1 MVCEKMPI
9 PPNGILKVQGVAA
22 LDDDELVFLV
32 RQGNAF
38 AFRIILKRNNQRLY
52 RLARSLL
59 KDEFEA
65 EDAMQETYLRA
76 FANLSDFRGDSGIS
90 TWLTRIMLNET
101 LGRLRRRRTMIDL
114 DSLHTSTQGPDDQ
127 ARLVPSPLAPSAE
140 IDPERA
146 AAQGEVRRL
155 LEQAI
160 DALPESFRAVFVMRT
175 IEQMSVDET
184 AAFLGLRKETVKTRL
199 HRAKRLLRK
208 ALDPQL
214 ASALDDVF
222 PFAGPRSDGFTY
234 RVLRQF
240 GIAIPPRGQEDA
252 SSPA

>member
-1 MVCEKMPI
+1 MPI
-9 PPNGILKVQGVAA
+9 PPNGILDVQGVAA
-22 LDDDELVFLV
+22 LADDELVSLV

-38 AFRIILKRNNQRLY
+38 AFRTILKRNNQRLY

-59 KDEFEA
+59 KDESEA

-90 TWLTRIMLNET
+90 TWLTRIMLNEA

-114 DSLHTSTQGPDDQ
+114 DSLHTSTQGADDE
-127 ARLVPSPLAPSAE
+127 ASPIPSPLAPSLE
-140 IDPERA
+140 PDPERA
-146 AAQGEVRRL
+146 AAQREIRRL

-160 DALPESFRAVFVMRT
+160 EALPESFRTVFVMRA

-184 AAFLGLRKETVKTRL
+184 AAYLGLRKETVKTRL
-199 HRAKRLLRK
+199 HRAKRLLRQ

-214 ASALDDVF
+214 ASALHDVF
-222 PFAGPRSDGFTY
+222 PFAGARCDGFAD
-234 RVLRQF
+234 RVLKQL
-240 GIAIPPRGQEDA
+240 GIAIHEAEPGEHG
-252 SSPA
+252 SSSTR

>member
-1 MVCEKMPI
+1 M
-9 PPNGILKVQGVAA
+9 
-22 LDDDELVFLV
+22 
-32 RQGNAF
+32 
-38 AFRIILKRNNQRLY
+38 
-52 RLARSLL
+52 
-59 KDEFEA
+59 
-65 EDAMQETYLRA
+65 
-76 FANLSDFRGDSGIS
+76 
-90 TWLTRIMLNET
+90 
-101 LGRLRRRRTMIDL
+101 
-114 DSLHTSTQGPDDQ
+114 
-127 ARLVPSPLAPSAE
+127 
-140 IDPERA
+140 
-146 AAQGEVRRL
+146 

-184 AAFLGLRKETVKTRL
+184 AAFLGLRQETVKTRL

-222 PFAGPRSDGFTY
+222 PFAGARCDGFTY

-240 GIAIPPRGQEDA
+240 GIAIPPGGQEDA

>member
-1 MVCEKMPI
+1 MVAEKMPI
-9 PPNGILKVQGVAA
+9 PPNGILDVQGVAA
-22 LDDDELVFLV
+22 LEDDELVLLV
-32 RQGNAF
+32 RQGNAV
-38 AFRIILKRNNQRLY
+38 AFRTILKRNNQRLY

-76 FANLSDFRGDSGIS
+76 FANLSDFRGDSAIS
-90 TWLTRIMLNET
+90 TWLTRIMLNEA
-101 LGRLRRRRTMIDL
+101 LGRLRRRRIMIDL
-114 DSLHTSTQGPDDQ
+114 DSLHTSTQGT
-127 ARLVPSPLAPSAE
+127 ARPLAPSAE

-146 AAQGEVRRL
+146 AAQEEVRRL

-160 DALPESFRAVFVMRT
+160 DALPETFRAVFVMRT

-184 AAFLGLRKETVKTRL
+184 AACLGLRKETVKTRL

-222 PFAGPRSDGFTY
+222 PFAGARCDRFTD
-234 RVLRQF
+234 RVLKQF
-240 GIAIPPRGQEDA
+240 GTPIPPRAG
-252 SSPA
+252 

>member
-1 MVCEKMPI
+1 MPI
-9 PPNGILKVQGVAA
+9 PPNGIPNIRDVAA
-22 LDDDELVFLV
+22 LEDDDLVLLV

-38 AFRIILKRNNQRLY
+38 AFRTILKRNNQRLY

-90 TWLTRIMLNET
+90 TWLTRIMLNEA

-114 DSLHTSTQGPDDQ
+114 HSLLTSTQGTDDQ
-127 ARLVPSPLAPSAE
+127 ACLVPSSLAPSGE

-146 AAQGEVRRL
+146 AAQREVRRL

-160 DALPESFRAVFVMRT
+160 DALPESFRTVFVMRT

-184 AAFLGLRKETVKTRL
+184 AAHLGLRKETVKTRL

-208 ALDPQL
+208 ALDAQL
-214 ASALDDVF
+214 ASALDEVF
-222 PFAGPRSDGFTY
+222 PFAGARCDGFTD
-234 RVLRQF
+234 RVIKQL
-240 GIAIPPRGQEDA
+240 AWSE
-252 SSPA
+252 